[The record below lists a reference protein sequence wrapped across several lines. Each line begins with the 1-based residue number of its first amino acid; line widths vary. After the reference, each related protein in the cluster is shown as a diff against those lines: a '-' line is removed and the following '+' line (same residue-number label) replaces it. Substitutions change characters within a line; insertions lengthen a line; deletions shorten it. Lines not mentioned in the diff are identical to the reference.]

1 MNFSKE
7 QTDIFDWFQN
17 SAGNLVIEA
26 FAGTGKTTTIKEAF
40 QYAPENRIL
49 YAVFNKKNQIEA
61 KGKISDGRVDIR
73 TLHSLGF
80 SYIKSV
86 YPSAKPDDSVEWGR
100 IESALNGFNASR
112 ETISAIFKT
121 VSFAKNTKIN
131 PSLNDIHCIIDDRD
145 IDIGNELTEIEFAEH
160 VLEVLRL
167 SKEHLED
174 WQHRISFDDM
184 VWLPVALDIVKP
196 RYDLVV
202 VDEAQDMNI
211 PQLTM
216 AKLAA
221 KGRIVVVGD
230 SRQAIYG
237 FRGAVQNGMGMMTVT
252 LQAKK
257 LLLSTTYRCP
267 KVVVREAQKIVPQYQ
282 AAPSAPTGRLESV
295 KSADGAQI
303 GDVILS
309 RLNAPLMPLALRF
322 LRRGTPA
329 RIEGRDIGAQ
339 LLTIVQSLKATS
351 LEDFTGKLDT
361 WKNKQLKKLTGK
373 RNFEKKIE
381 QINDIAETL
390 SALAD
395 DAQSV
400 IDIGTKI
407 SNLFQDSKAN
417 SIPAVLLST
426 VHKAKGL
433 EWDTVYLLRD
443 TFLRE
448 NTTEEQNIY
457 YVAVTRAK
465 KNLWIVADAAQ
476 EVVKPTSPIGIKDTG
491 TVVPEYKPSTYD
503 LPAGLIFFRRGDVIK
518 FERKE
523 YVCEMVNS
531 CRARFVNIQNR
542 SDLISISATT
552 EPSRVLRKLSEN
564 DLTNFLAP
572 AQGQETNT
580 KTGEVTHKNM
590 SRTKSEK
597 GSALEQIIELVKS
610 GKTVDAITKELTK
623 TRGEVS
629 PSVAYIIGREWRREH
644 DQLGKG
650 RGRKAGATNK
660 VAIPTAKTG
669 NKTALKAEKKS
680 TTPTTA
686 PVKAKKVSAPP
697 KATKTP
703 PKPKAEK
710 NASVPI
716 APSLPVESKVVIEPA
731 DEDESDE
738 DSE

>member
-1 MNFSKE
+1 MQLLYLLKNNMNFSKE
-7 QTDIFDWFQN
+7 QTDIFDWFQ
-17 SAGNLVIEA
+17 SGDGNLVIEA

-40 QYAPENRIL
+40 QFAPESRIL

-61 KGKISDGRVDIR
+61 KEKISDERVDIR

-86 YPSAKPDDSVEWGR
+86 YPTAKPDDSVEWDR
-100 IESALNGFNASR
+100 IESALEGFNANR
-112 ETISAIFKT
+112 ETISALFKA

-131 PSLNDIHCIIDDRD
+131 PSLNDIHCIIEDKD
-145 IDIGNELTEIEFAEH
+145 IEIGNELSEIEFCEYVIR
-160 VLEVLRL
+160 VLNL
-167 SKEHLED
+167 SKAHLED
-174 WQHRISFDDM
+174 FQYRISFDDM

-216 AKLAA
+216 AKQAA
-221 KGRIVVVGD
+221 KGRVVVVGD

-237 FRGAVQNGMGMMTVT
+237 FRGAVQNGMQMMTVT

-257 LLLSTTYRCP
+257 LFLSTTYRCP
-267 KVVVREAQKIVPQYQ
+267 KVVVQEAQKIVPQYQ
-282 AAPSAPTGRLESV
+282 AAPTAPDGHLESA
-295 KSADGAQI
+295 KSAEKAQI

-373 RNFEKKIE
+373 CNSEKKIE
-381 QINDIAETL
+381 QINDIVETL
-390 SALAD
+390 STLAD
-395 DAQSV
+395 DAKDV

-407 SNLFQDSKAN
+407 SSLFQDSKSN

-433 EWDTVYLLRD
+433 EWDSVYLLRD
-443 TFLRE
+443 TFLRK

-465 KNLWIVADAAQ
+465 KNLWIVTDDAQ
-476 EVVKPTSPIGIKDTG
+476 EVVSPTKPIDLVSISNSTSPSQI
-491 TVVPEYKPSTYD
+491 
-503 LPAGLIFFRRGDVIK
+503 
-518 FERKE
+518 
-523 YVCEMVNS
+523 
-531 CRARFVNIQNR
+531 
-542 SDLISISATT
+542 
-552 EPSRVLRKLSEN
+552 LRKMSEN
-564 DLTNFLAP
+564 DLINFLTP
-572 AQGQETNT
+572 AQEQEMNT
-580 KTGEVTHKNM
+580 TTGETIKHM
-590 SRTKSEK
+590 SRTKSK
-597 GSALEQIIELVKS
+597 DGTYLEQVIRLIKA
-610 GKTVDAITKELTK
+610 GKTEAAINKELTAK
-623 TRGEVS
+623 RGELSEQQV
-629 PSVAYIIGREWRREH
+629 YIIGREYRREH
-644 DQLGKG
+644 GGLGTG
-650 RGRKAGATNK
+650 RGRRSGEKVTSKTPPKVVKSAPKA
-660 VAIPTAKTG
+660 PTAP
-669 NKTALKAEKKS
+669 A
-680 TTPTTA
+680 
-686 PVKAKKVSAPP
+686 KAKKVSMPP
-697 KATKTP
+697 KATKAP

-710 NASVPI
+710 ISTSI
-716 APSLPVESKVVIEPA
+716 APSVATKS
-731 DEDESDE
+731 DEDESNE
-738 DSE
+738 ASE